1 MNVDPRSFFAEPARL
16 HPRETRDLDVGRE
29 EHAANL
35 TTDGVGRQVLLEL
48 GADDTRGT
56 VRAHNLTPN
65 RAVLRPLL
73 LRLRLVHVAQLLTA
87 VKGRRRAVVHAL
99 ELDERRVVVLVGARA
114 LVTKNHAADVQ
125 SVEFKKKSGV
135 SLSSFQSPSAAPLPG
150 RANPLKVDGCPSPH
164 RRRRSTNDTRRGTD
178 GT

>member
-65 RAVLRPLL
+65 RAVRRPLL

-125 SVEFKKKSGV
+125 SVVFKKKSGV
-135 SLSSFQSPSAAPLPG
+135 SLKFVSVTLCCAFARARQPSQSGWIPVTASSTSIHERHA
-150 RANPLKVDGCPSPH
+150 
-164 RRRRSTNDTRRGTD
+164 TRNGW
-178 GT
+178 